1 MQKPYR
7 HRRRQAD
14 QHHEAHQR
22 VKWLL
27 ARHAPRQE
35 NVWTLFFATFI
46 GVLLTL
52 LLYRNWGVIVEWLK
66 PEPQSPAPIVE
77 TQGIKT
83 GVVAVGKIDAQAGD
97 EEKKRIAEVETVGGA
112 MAIETT
118 EALAKDQA
126 EKPVAKEDILKNAMW
141 VTNYL
146 SRGQHLTK
154 LDQTSARAL
163 QKSVLATYY
172 FGEKTVDIYSTL
184 QMDTK
189 LLSQISN
196 TLSVDLFQYLNQS
209 ANRADALSGYLN
221 LLGTLKKKSDERITD
236 LQYKIAFLS
245 SNAKGQ
251 EAEVRIDEKAFF
263 DNLKIFSGS
272 NAEDQLA
279 QFIGLR
285 QQQAETKAK
294 WGAYDSLK
302 RYYEFFRPKLD
313 NLSRAITLNRDAL
326 IAGVKVVEIQNMA
339 LPLIIR
345 QR

>member
-1 MQKPYR
+1 
-7 HRRRQAD
+7 
-14 QHHEAHQR
+14 
-22 VKWLL
+22 
-27 ARHAPRQE
+27 
-35 NVWTLFFATFI
+35 
-46 GVLLTL
+46 
-52 LLYRNWGVIVEWLK
+52 
-66 PEPQSPAPIVE
+66 
-77 TQGIKT
+77 
-83 GVVAVGKIDAQAGD
+83 
-97 EEKKRIAEVETVGGA
+97 

>member
-7 HRRRQAD
+7 HRRHQANK
-14 QHHEAHQR
+14 HHEAHQK

-27 ARHAPRQE
+27 ARHAPKEER
-35 NVWTLFFATFI
+35 VWATFFI
-46 GVLLTL
+46 TFIFALLTL
-52 LLYRNWGVIVEWLK
+52 LLYRNWGVIVETFRS
-66 PEPQSPAPIVE
+66 EPQSPAPIVE

-83 GVVAVGKIDAQAGD
+83 GVVAVGKIEAQASD
-97 EEKKRIAEVETVGGA
+97 EEKKRIAEIETNGGA
-112 MAIETT
+112 IAIEVT
-118 EALAKDQA
+118 EAIAKDPI
-126 EKPVAKEDILKNAMW
+126 EKPAAKEEILKNVVW

-146 SRGQHLTK
+146 SRGQHLTRLNQANAK
-154 LDQTSARAL
+154 VL

-221 LLGTLKKKSDERITD
+221 LLNTLKKKSDERITD

-245 SNAKGQ
+245 SNFKGQ
-251 EAEVRIDEKAFF
+251 EAEVRTDEKAFF

-272 NAEDQLA
+272 NAETDLA

-285 QQQAETKAK
+285 QEQAETKAK

-302 RYYEFFRPKLD
+302 RYYEFFKPKIE